1 MNTYKVVITD
11 RISHNSHN
19 CIITALTKPNAL
31 KNAISLNQI
40 DAQKNQISKRYIIT
54 INQI

>member
-19 CIITALTKPNAL
+19 CYITSLTKADAL
-31 KNAISLNQI
+31 KNATSLNQI
-40 DAQKNQISKRYIIT
+40 DTQKNQKTKRYIIT